1 MGIKNFLSKTRV
13 IDIQSCLPDGVILVT
28 TEGTIQWNNDV
39 AMTLFPQ
46 VVSLINTNVD
56 EYLDDGLNIII
67 AAADTSKPVVA
78 KVVGSE

>member
-56 EYLDDGLNIII
+56 EYLDDRF
-67 AAADTSKPVVA
+67 
-78 KVVGSE
+78 